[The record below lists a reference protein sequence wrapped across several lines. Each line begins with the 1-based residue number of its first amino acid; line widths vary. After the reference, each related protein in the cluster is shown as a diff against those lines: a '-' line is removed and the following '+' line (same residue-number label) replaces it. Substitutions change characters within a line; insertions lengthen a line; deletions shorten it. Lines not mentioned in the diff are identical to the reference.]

1 MNEYLQKELDKNHFW
16 AVKYA
21 FLIMFFTIIAILG
34 LLYHLQINHNSILNE
49 VIQYYFKRSGI

>member
-21 FLIMFFTIIAILG
+21 FLIIFFTIIAILG

-49 VIQYYFKRSGI
+49 VIQYYFKR